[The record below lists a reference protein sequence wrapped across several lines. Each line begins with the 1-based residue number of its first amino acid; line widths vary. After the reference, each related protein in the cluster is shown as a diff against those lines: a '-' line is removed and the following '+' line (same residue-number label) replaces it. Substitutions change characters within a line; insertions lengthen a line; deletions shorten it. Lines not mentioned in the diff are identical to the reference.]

1 MVSAFNSAWYNSQE
15 CYYDLG
21 VQTDFLLP
29 MSLGI
34 VPNNNCSQLFVSNLL
49 NDIVSV
55 QNTHLTTGFPAIF
68 VLILGIL
75 GTKYLPQVLSEI
87 GRTDIAIEL
96 AMQTTYPSW

>member
-55 QNTHLTTGFPAIF
+55 QNTHLTTGFSRHFCSNFRNSWNEIF
-68 VLILGIL
+68 TSSFV
-75 GTKYLPQVLSEI
+75 
-87 GRTDIAIEL
+87 
-96 AMQTTYPSW
+96 